1 MLGRLTRERTDAGGA
16 EDEAR
21 EEGRAEEE
29 EVGTARYESSS
40 DSSSLRRLCAEV
52 KRDKVERCFCRSQGG
67 SSVFCDRKRKKLD
80 KDNKLGRKFSA
91 KETKCQAES
100 INLRSLK
107 GGAQDAPV
115 YLNKLI

>member
-80 KDNKLGRKFSA
+80 KEASSYPLALDQLLPHTGDIDNL
-91 KETKCQAES
+91 
-100 INLRSLK
+100 L
-107 GGAQDAPV
+107 V
-115 YLNKLI
+115 LIRVTG